1 MSRTLALIAAAGLA
15 LCAAFFTAAW
25 MIGGDAIFHDSNS
38 FRGIKPLID
47 LATHKEWRWDG
58 GDSLALDAPVNI
70 RYQASG
76 PPRITVTGNAELLKH
91 VRVGGG
97 RIAIDSPAR
106 RAGSAKPRLDAV
118 ISGMALRKFVVNGHE
133 SLQLGVLDQDE
144 LDIYVNGGGSVSG
157 SGRVK
162 KLNLVI
168 AGSGSADLAG
178 LAVQDA
184 KVVIPGSGKATVA
197 VHGELQLVVTGS
209 GRLFLAAK
217 PQKIQQAIMGSGG
230 ISNADSGEMPI
241 LSAPP
246 IPPVPPLPPVPQADG
261 ASQYTLLHHE
271 NVDLGHID
279 QQSLSITIP
288 GSGKIRAEGRVENL
302 SVQVFGSGKVDLG
315 KLAAGSVSVRIMG
328 SGDVIIAPSGNL
340 QVAITGSGTVH
351 LRTRPSSI
359 SRSILGS
366 GRIIEEY

>member
-1 MSRTLALIAAAGLA
+1 MSRTLAIIAAAGLA

-47 LATHKEWRWDG
+47 LATRKEWRWDG

-97 RIAIDSPAR
+97 RIVIDNPAP

-118 ISGMALRKFVVNGHE
+118 ISGMALRKFAVNGHE
-133 SLQLGVLDQDE
+133 NLALGILDQDE
-144 LDIYVNGGGSVSG
+144 LDIHVNGGGSVSG

-168 AGSGSADLAG
+168 GGSGSADLAG
-178 LAVQDA
+178 LSVQDA
-184 KVVIPGSGKATVA
+184 KVAISGSGKATIA
-197 VHGELQLVVTGS
+197 PHGELQLMVTGS

-217 PQKIQQAIMGSGG
+217 PQKIQQTILGSGG
-230 ISNADSGEMPI
+230 ISNADSSEMPVA
-241 LSAPP
+241 SAPS
-246 IPPVPPLPPVPQADG
+246 LPPAPPMPPALPADG

-271 NVDLGHID
+271 NVNLGHID

-302 SVQVFGSGKVDLG
+302 SVQVFGSGKVELG
-315 KLAAGSVSVRIMG
+315 KLAADNATVRIIG

-359 SRSILGS
+359 SRSIMGS